1 MTSLAVIFI
10 LLLVATTQ
18 HTVMEAAAA
27 KRKGQNTR
35 DSLLAELKKELSG
48 MKDVNFEPQNDPL
61 TLLIVVPEKLV
72 FKTGD
77 WNLSPDGKVF
87 LGQFMGIVAGVAC
100 GPTFKEQ
107 LTSIVVE
114 GHTDSSWRNPGPE
127 GIDVQNLSLSQKRSM
142 EVVKTSLSITKGI
155 SDALNSCFLKFVSA
169 SGRGSSEP
177 IVVDGKE
184 NPEKSR
190 RVVFKIR
197 VQSFEEQNI
206 VQTGEAAMKTLKQGG
221 VGGLFGHSHG
231 N

>member
-1 MTSLAVIFI
+1 
-10 LLLVATTQ
+10 
-18 HTVMEAAAA
+18 
-27 KRKGQNTR
+27 
-35 DSLLAELKKELSG
+35 
-48 MKDVNFEPQNDPL
+48 
-61 TLLIVVPEKLV
+61 
-72 FKTGD
+72 
-77 WNLSPDGKVF
+77 
-87 LGQFMGIVAGVAC
+87 
-100 GPTFKEQ
+100 
-107 LTSIVVE
+107 
-114 GHTDSSWRNPGPE
+114 
-127 GIDVQNLSLSQKRSM
+127 M